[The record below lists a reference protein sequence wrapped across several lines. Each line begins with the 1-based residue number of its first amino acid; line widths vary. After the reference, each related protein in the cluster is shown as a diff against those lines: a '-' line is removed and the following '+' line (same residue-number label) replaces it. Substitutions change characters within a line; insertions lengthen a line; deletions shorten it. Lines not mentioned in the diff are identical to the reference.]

1 MMANLRKEATVMTNN
16 IYSNLSHLT
25 QNPKNTP
32 SMPVVHL

>member
-1 MMANLRKEATVMTNN
+1 MTNN
-16 IYSNLSHLT
+16 IYNNIYSNISHIT